1 MSQLANDLEAFFS
14 SIRMSSTEEYD
25 VTVASITKVLNR
37 HYYRSDSETEHMFVV
52 GSVGRGTAV
61 LGTSDLDLLYSLP
74 KSEYSRFDSYEGNGQ
89 SALLQAVKSVLLER
103 WPRTSVKGDGQAVV
117 ISFTN
122 RKFTIDLV
130 PAFEQTDGSFEYP
143 DANSGGSWKRTDP
156 IPEQEECALDTRV
169 TNGNFLR
176 LCNALRV
183 WKDEQGF
190 RFGGLLIDTLVH
202 EFLEEKD
209 GYKSFRLE
217 GAYDML
223 ADMLEW
229 LSRRDPEQCY
239 WFALGSNQ
247 QVRDKG
253 KGAFIRR
260 AVKASADLAA
270 ADTEEGRRDVLES
283 LFGRKFKSTSTL
295 QSKTISDERRWEALY
310 GCATSEE
317 FVEDRFTVDIRNSL
331 EIDCRVTQ
339 QGFRQMAL
347 RSMLRRHIP
356 LLRMKTLD
364 FHIVETD
371 VEEPY
376 EVYWKVRNRGR
387 IAFERYMVRGQIT
400 KDAGRHAQIEH
411 ASFVGPHFVE
421 CYIIKDG
428 KCVARDKI
436 DVPIREG

>member
-14 SIRMSSTEEYD
+14 SVRMSSTEEYD
-25 VTVASITKVLNR
+25 DTVASIAKVLNR
-37 HYYRSDSETEHMFVV
+37 HYYDSDSETEHMLVA

-61 LGTSDLDLLYSLP
+61 LGTSDLDLLYDLP
-74 KSEYSRFDSYEGNGQ
+74 KSEYSHYDSYEGNGQ
-89 SALLQAVKSVLLER
+89 SALLQAVKKVLLER

-130 PAFEQTDGSFEYP
+130 PAFEQADGSFKYP
-143 DANSGGSWKRTDP
+143 DANKGGSWKRTDP
-156 IPEQEECALDTRV
+156 IPEQEECASDTK
-169 TNGNFLR
+169 TTDGNFLR

-209 GYKSFRLE
+209 EYRSFRLE
-217 GAYDML
+217 AEYDML
-223 ADMLEW
+223 VDAFDW
-229 LSRRDPEQCY
+229 LSRRDPEQSY

-253 KGAFIRR
+253 KGTFIRHSD
-260 AVKASADLAA
+260 KASADLSAA
-270 ADTEEGRRDVLES
+270 QTEEDRRDVLES
-283 LFGRKFKSTSTL
+283 LFGRKFRSVSTS
-295 QSKTISDERRWEALY
+295 QSKARSDERRWAALY
-310 GCATSEE
+310 NCASSEE
-317 FVEDRFTVDIRNSL
+317 FIEDKFAVDIRNSV

-339 QGFRQMAL
+339 QGFRTMAL
-347 RSMLRRHIP
+347 RNMLLRHIP

-364 FHIVETD
+364 FYIVDTD

-387 IAFERYMVRGQIT
+387 IAFEKHMVRGQIT
-400 KDAGRHAQIEH
+400 KDAGRHACIEH
-411 ASFVGPHFVE
+411 TSFVGPHFVE